1 MALLKWYPA
10 SSTLDRWDPFRDVTE
25 IQNEMNRL
33 FEGYFGRPGRTAQAA
48 ERFWSPA
55 VDMYET
61 KDELVLAVELPGLS
75 EKDIRLTVDG
85 DTLVVRGERM
95 RSGEVKEDG
104 FYRAERW
111 FGKFERALSLP
122 MPVQADKI
130 VATYREGVLTVKLPK
145 VEAVKPKEIKI
156 EAQ

>member
-1 MALLKWYPA
+1 MALLKWYPTNPA
-10 SSTLDRWDPFRDVTE
+10 MDRWDPFRDVTE
-25 IQNEMNRL
+25 IQNEMNRM
-33 FEGYFGRPGRTAQAA
+33 FEGYFGRPGRAQVT

-55 VDMYET
+55 VDMHET

-85 DTLVVRGERM
+85 DTLVVRGERT
-95 RSGEVKEDG
+95 RTDEVKEDG

-111 FGKFERALSLP
+111 FGKFERAVTLP
-122 MPVQADKI
+122 MPVQADKV
-130 VATYREGVLTVKLPK
+130 VATYRDGVLTVKLPK

-156 EAQ
+156 EAH

>member
-1 MALLKWYPA
+1 MTTLLKWYPMA
-10 SSTLDRWDPFRDVTE
+10 KSVDRWDPFRDVSE

-33 FEGYFGRPGRTAQAA
+33 FEGYFGRPAVT
-48 ERFWSPA
+48 ERLWAPA
-55 VDMYET
+55 VDMHET

-85 DTLVVRGERM
+85 DVLTVRGERA
-95 RSGEVKEDG
+95 RAEEAKEDG
-104 FYRAERW
+104 FYRSERW
-111 FGKFERALSLP
+111 FGKFERSLP
-122 MPVQADKI
+122 LPMAVQADK
-130 VATYREGVLTVKLPK
+130 VSATYRDGVLTVKLPK

>member
-1 MALLKWYPA
+1 MALLKWYPMGK
-10 SSTLDRWDPFRDVTE
+10 SVDRWDPFRDVSE
-25 IQNEMNRL
+25 MQNEMNRL
-33 FEGYFGRPGRTAQAA
+33 FEGYFGRLAQPAVT
-48 ERFWSPA
+48 ERLWAPA
-55 VDMYET
+55 VDMHET

-85 DTLVVRGERM
+85 DVLTVRGERA
-95 RSGEVKEDG
+95 RAEEATEDG
-104 FYRAERW
+104 FYRSERW
-111 FGKFERALSLP
+111 FGKFERSLSLP

-130 VATYREGVLTVKLPK
+130 TATYRDGVLTVKLPK